1 MYPIEVKISSKN
13 GWFTPAEAKA
23 YYGRYDRN
31 GVTVH
36 WWNSP
41 DKIKDSDHDN
51 IVNMKLRQ
59 SADGVGSY

>member
-13 GWFTPAEAKA
+13 GWQYPNEAKA

-31 GVTVH
+31 GITVH

-41 DKIKDSDHDN
+41 DKIADSDHDN
-51 IVNMKLRQ
+51 IVTGKQIGR
-59 SADGVGSY
+59 AHV